1 MSQIE
6 PVAGP
11 TLELRLDLYPPVS
24 RKPKNKKVKFEEIL
38 KDELKGET

>member
-11 TLELRLDLYPPVS
+11 TLELRLELYPPKIKS
-24 RKPKNKKVKFEEIL
+24 KDRKVKFEEIL
-38 KDELKGET
+38 KDELKGE